1 MKRIIALVLALTLA
15 LGCMFSLSA
24 CGNKN
29 DGKTADDTSG
39 ADTANTDDGK
49 TGGKGMLRVG
59 VKSDVAGFGYQDP
72 LTNEFSGMEIDL
84 ANLIAEKL
92 GYDGVE
98 FTAVTAAT
106 RTELLDA
113 GTLDCVLAT
122 FTITP
127 ARKESWDFSTAYYTD
142 AVTVLVEKS
151 SGIKTLADL
160 VGKNIGVS
168 TSSTSA
174 KAVAVAMAEAGLI
187 DSFDTEADFVAA
199 SFPGNVKFTEFPDYP
214 SVSNALAAGTV
225 DAFSVD
231 KSILANY
238 MNDNRQYIEES
249 FNPQEYGVC
258 TKKGSELS
266 APIDELIKGWLTDG
280 TIDGLIAK
288 YNLG

>member
-29 DGKTADDTSG
+29 DSKPADDNSG
-39 ADTANTDDGK
+39 ADAGTDDGK

-127 ARKESWDFSTAYYTD
+127 ARRESWDFSTAYYTD

-238 MNDNRQYIEES
+238 MNDERQYIEES

-266 APIDELIKGWLTDG
+266 APIDELIKGWLEDG

>member
-29 DGKTADDTSG
+29 DSKPADDNSG
-39 ADTANTDDGK
+39 ADANTDDGK

>member
-24 CGNKN
+24 CGNK
-29 DGKTADDTSG
+29 DDSKPADDNSG
-39 ADTANTDDGK
+39 ADAANTDDGK